1 VSALEE
7 RGGSG
12 VEFGLIGLA
21 RSGKTTVFDA
31 LTGGHAPTGGHEA
44 GAPHVGVVKLPDPRL
59 DELVAH
65 FKPKKSTRADVRYL
79 DFPGAS
85 FARGFGREGASAAVL
100 SALARSEALVHV
112 VRAFRSERVSHP
124 ESSVDPHRDVAT
136 VDLELAFA
144 DLAFVQKRLERL
156 GIAVRSAKAG
166 ERGAGEKEM
175 ALLERLKVGLE
186 AEVPLHGQTLSPE
199 DWRLLE
205 NYSFLTAKPMLLLL
219 NIDEDDA
226 SRAEELE
233 AEFRDRWAAPHR
245 GVAALCAKVEMEL
258 GELSEEEAAE
268 FRADMG
274 VPESARELLVRRSFE
289 LLDLISFFTVN
300 PEDGHAWVV
309 PRGTTALTAAGRVHS
324 DMERGFI
331 RAEVVGW
338 RELLECGSLAEAR
351 KRGLLR
357 LEGKQYEVQDG
368 DVLHILFSV

>member
-1 VSALEE
+1 
-7 RGGSG
+7 

-31 LTGGHAPTGGHEA
+31 LTGGHAPAGGHEA

-79 DFPGAS
+79 DFPGAG

-100 SALARSEALVHV
+100 NALAGSDALIHV

-124 ESSVDPHRDVAT
+124 EGGVDPPRDVAT

-156 GIAVRSAKAG
+156 DVAVRSAKAG

-175 ALLERLKVGLE
+175 ALLERVKAGLE
-186 AEVPLHGQTLSPE
+186 AEVPLHGQTLSAD

-205 NYSFLTAKPMLLLL
+205 NYPFLTAKPMLLLL

-226 SRAEELE
+226 SRAEEVE
-233 AEFRDRWAAPHR
+233 AEFRDRSAAPHR
-245 GVAALCAKVEMEL
+245 GVAALCAKIEMEL

-274 VPESARELLVRRSFE
+274 LPESARELLVRRSFE

-309 PRGTTALTAAGRVHS
+309 PRGTTALAAAGKVHS

-331 RAEVVGW
+331 RAEVLGW
-338 RELLECGSLAEAR
+338 RELLDCGSLAEAR